1 MKCTACHAAE
11 PIIKYRGEVPYWYKG
26 HTTSIQG
33 VNQYVCPRCGNESIP
48 PGYVQLWLERTA
60 SFRAEVDVQ
69 EPDLGARPVSPKDK
83 IMVEWLTLDPDQ
95 LAADVPVEEDAYV
108 RWETLASYAK
118 QHQNAAFEAFG
129 GYKGSHTTNRP
140 GCAYRNDWMEF
151 LDALRKARSIAADPN
166 WEAPDDGVV
175 YYSLT

>member
-33 VNQYVCPRCGNESIP
+33 VNQYVCPRCGNESVP

-69 EPDLGARPVSPKDK
+69 EPGLGVRPVSPKDK

-95 LAADVPVEEDAYV
+95 LAADVPIEEDAYV

-118 QHQNAAFEAFG
+118 QHQNAAFEALVDIRVRTRRIDQG
-129 GYKGSHTTNRP
+129 ARIETIGWSSSMH
-140 GCAYRNDWMEF
+140 CAR
-151 LDALRKARSIAADPN
+151 R
-166 WEAPDDGVV
+166 GQ
-175 YYSLT
+175 SLPILIGRRRMTV